1 VLAACPDVHVMRDP
15 TRGGLGTT
23 LNEIASRSGVRIT
36 INESALPLDAR
47 VRSVCD
53 ILGFDPIYMANEGKM
68 IVVAPESAAGP
79 ILEAMRNHPLGAGA
93 AVIGAVSEGGGV
105 RLRTV
110 IGGERPVVML
120 EGVQLPRIC

>member
-1 VLAACPDVHVMRDP
+1 M
-15 TRGGLGTT
+15 T
-23 LNEIASRSGVRIT
+23 
-36 INESALPLDAR
+36 ESALPLDQR

-53 ILGFDPIYMANEGKM
+53 ILGFDPIYMASEGKM
-68 IVVAPESAAGP
+68 IVIAPSSSSDAV
-79 ILEAMRNHPLGAGA
+79 LRAMRDDPLGRDA
-93 AVIGAVSEGGGV
+93 AVIGTVSEGGGV

>member
-1 VLAACPDVHVMRDP
+1 M
-15 TRGGLGTT
+15 
-23 LNEIASRSGVRIT
+23 
-36 INESALPLDAR
+36 DAR

-68 IVVAPESAAGP
+68 IVIAPAVAETAV
-79 ILEAMRNHPLGAGA
+79 LGAMKGHPIGSEA
-93 AVIGAVSEGGGV
+93 AVIGSVKEGAGVS
-105 RLRTV
+105 LRTV